1 MNFSVGS
8 ATATAAVPAESA
20 PRPVSEEQ
28 RSVIQAVK
36 AVNGAALFG
45 QENEV
50 TFVVDR
56 FSHLP
61 AVRIVNKTTR
71 EVVAQ
76 IPSETVLEL
85 AAKVRGKQGQ

>member
-1 MNFSVGS
+1 MNFSVGN
-8 ATATAAVPAESA
+8 ATAIAAVSTQSA
-20 PRPVSEEQ
+20 PQPLNEEQ

-45 QENEV
+45 QENEL

-56 FSHLP
+56 FSRLP
-61 AVRIVNKTTR
+61 AVRIVNRSTH
-71 EVVAQ
+71 EMVAQ

-85 AAKVRGKQGQ
+85 AATIEGK

>member
-8 ATATAAVPAESA
+8 ATAVAAVQPESA
-20 PRPVSEEQ
+20 PQPLKEEQ

-45 QENEV
+45 EDNEL

-56 FSHLP
+56 ISHRP
-61 AVRIVNKTTR
+61 AVRIVNKSTR

-76 IPSETVLEL
+76 IPSETLLEL
-85 AAKVRGKQGQ
+85 AATIKGK